1 MSETKN
7 SSPGARRP
15 GRTEALTVRDRAE
28 LTAHAG
34 DYAAARTVEFIEL
47 CGNAHTQR
55 AYARAISE
63 FVRWCSAR
71 AVTLAE
77 VEPFHVAR
85 YMRELGEPPAGSAR
99 KTGLAPL
106 SRKQHRAA
114 LSMWLNY
121 LVINHV
127 VATNPV
133 SPVKGPRHSQTTG
146 STPVLDV
153 EQVRRLFDAIDG
165 DTLAD
170 VRDRALIAIM
180 LFAWARVG
188 AVTRMRV
195 RNFRGAGTHSAM
207 FELHEKGGK
216 YHVVPAHHVAAAH
229 VEAYL
234 NVGGLRNQPD
244 APLWQNIVGRSK
256 KLSGKAITQRGV
268 LSIVK
273 RRCVLAGLPSDICN
287 HSFRATAIT
296 LHQLNGGDLE
306 SARQLANHSSIKTT
320 QLYNRAGDK
329 KKRAEVERVQ
339 F

>member
-1 MSETKN
+1 MDQRDPRPATGS
-7 SSPGARRP
+7 RR
-15 GRTEALTVRDRAE
+15 GKTEALVLAERAA
-28 LTAHAG
+28 LVANAG
-34 DYAAARTVEFIEL
+34 DYAAGRTIEFIEL
-47 CGNAHTQR
+47 CGNPHTQR
-55 AYARAISE
+55 AYARAIDE
-63 FVRWCSAR
+63 FIRWCGQR
-71 AVTLAE
+71 KIGLVD
-77 VEPFHVAR
+77 VQPFHVAR
-85 YMRELGEPPAGSAR
+85 YMRELADPPAGGR
-99 KTGLAPL
+99 RIVGLAPL

-146 STPVLDV
+146 STPVLEV
-153 EQVRRLFDAIDG
+153 EQVRRLFAAIDG
-165 DTLAD
+165 VALAD
-170 VRDRALIAIM
+170 VRDRALIAAM

-195 RNFRGAGTHSAM
+195 RNFRGAGTLSAT

-216 YHVVPAHHVAAAH
+216 YHLVPAHHLAATY

-234 NVGGLRNQPD
+234 DAAGLRQQPD
-244 APLWQNIVGRSK
+244 APLWQNIAGRSK

-273 RRCVLAGLPSDICN
+273 RRCAQAGLPSDICN

-296 LHQLNGGDLE
+296 LHQVNGGDLE

>member
-1 MSETKN
+1 MRSKPSN
-7 SSPGARRP
+7 QPRGQRPKKQGALVLV
-15 GRTEALTVRDRAE
+15 EHAALVASG
-28 LTAHAG
+28 G
-34 DYAAARTVEFIEL
+34 DYAAARTIEFIEL
-47 CGNAHTQR
+47 CGNLHTRR
-55 AYARAISE
+55 AYARAIDE
-63 FVRWCSAR
+63 FIRWCGQR
-71 AVTLAE
+71 HIRLVD
-77 VEPFHVAR
+77 VQPFHVAR
-85 YMRELGEPPAGSAR
+85 YMRELADPPAGGKRAV
-99 KTGLAPL
+99 GLAPL

-127 VATNPV
+127 IATNPV

-153 EQVRRLFDAIDG
+153 EQVRRLFGTIAG
-165 DTLAD
+165 EELAD
-170 VRDRALIAIM
+170 VRDRALIATM

-195 RNFRGAGTHSAM
+195 RNFRGAGTHSAT

-216 YHVVPAHHVAAAH
+216 YHLVPAHHLAATY

-234 NVGGLRNQPD
+234 DAACLRHHPD
-244 APLWQNIVGRSK
+244 TPLWQSIAGRSK
-256 KLSGKAITQRGV
+256 RLSGKGITQRGV

-273 RRCVLAGLPSDICN
+273 RRCAQAGLPPDICN

-296 LHQLNGGDLE
+296 LHQVNGGDLE
-306 SARQLANHSSIKTT
+306 SARQLANHASIKTT